1 MQLIYTIV
9 NASSGIYIPATWLS
23 KSFMSKT
30 RNKSLLNDKKYYVIY
45 FLYEQLYEVLYFY
58 NTLLQ
63 FFSDAISFYA

>member
-1 MQLIYTIV
+1 
-9 NASSGIYIPATWLS
+9 
-23 KSFMSKT
+23 MSKT